1 MFIAPSHGMYH
12 KLSLIVCFMLSL
24 FVFEPIKGS
33 LVSLSVALHVAIT
46 LNFKL
51 KEEISNHFVSHV
63 GKLDGK

>member
-1 MFIAPSHGMYH
+1 
-12 KLSLIVCFMLSL
+12 MLSL